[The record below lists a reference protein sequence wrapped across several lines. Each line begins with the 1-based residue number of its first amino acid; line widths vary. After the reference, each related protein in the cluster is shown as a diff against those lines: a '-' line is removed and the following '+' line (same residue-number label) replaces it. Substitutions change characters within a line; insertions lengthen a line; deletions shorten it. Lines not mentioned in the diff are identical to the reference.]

1 MRHILSIISFRRML
15 CTLALFMTLTVLPH
29 VTIRLCNTCTCYIN
43 FHNKHLSQLFK
54 GHCIFKCI
62 HVHPTFLYIHCI
74 YKKVTDKLYK
84 LICVVG
90 ELHQIIHV
98 QIVNEPCMNTCK
110 QVFIISSGFLKQIY
124 SSYKF
129 IVRQCMHI
137 AFSAWEFKT
146 KILAVFCKYI

>member
-1 MRHILSIISFRRML
+1 MH
-15 CTLALFMTLTVLPH
+15 
-29 VTIRLCNTCTCYIN
+29 TCTSYFFIY
-43 FHNKHLSQLFK
+43 
-54 GHCIFKCI
+54 
-62 HVHPTFLYIHCI
+62 TLYIYQI
-74 YKKVTDKLYK
+74 KDKLYK

-146 KILAVFCKYI
+146 KILAVFCKYILKKIFLLTSLQIYHVA